1 MAAFGLE
8 VTLETQFLNMLH
20 KVLVAALL
28 RAAACKRIGI

>member
-8 VTLETQFLNMLH
+8 VTLEAQFLNMLH
-20 KVLVAALL
+20 EVLVVALL